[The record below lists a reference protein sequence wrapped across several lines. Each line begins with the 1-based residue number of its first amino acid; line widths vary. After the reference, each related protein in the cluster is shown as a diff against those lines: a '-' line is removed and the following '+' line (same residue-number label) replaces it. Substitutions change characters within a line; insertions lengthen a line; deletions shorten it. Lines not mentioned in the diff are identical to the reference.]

1 MKDLD
6 DWKQIIGALL
16 GASIAV
22 VWIVYAILLSWN
34 YKFIVIPISLTILLG
49 TLSGGLYQLSKEK
62 CNWKQVVG
70 ELLGASIPVAWIVY
84 AILDPGNMILLV
96 VALALTIIFGTLAG
110 GFLSLSKKD

>member
-49 TLSGGLYQLSKEK
+49 TLSGGLYQLS
-62 CNWKQVVG
+62 NV
-70 ELLGASIPVAWIVY
+70 I
-84 AILDPGNMILLV
+84 GN
-96 VALALTIIFGTLAG
+96 
-110 GFLSLSKKD
+110 K